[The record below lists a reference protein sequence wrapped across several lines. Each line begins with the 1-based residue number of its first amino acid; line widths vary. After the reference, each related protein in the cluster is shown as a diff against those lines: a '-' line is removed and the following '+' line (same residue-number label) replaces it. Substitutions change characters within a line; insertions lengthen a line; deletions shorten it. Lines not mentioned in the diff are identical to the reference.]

1 MICRHCGKA
10 IPESSVFCPFCGKKL
25 ESHLRA
31 EDAYA
36 ERDAA
41 IARSERTRTERALE
55 EEREAAEPERRPKRK
70 RRGKALITILAAFVF
85 VILAFIIIMVVAKPF
100 LGEEPWDASK
110 EQTEQAEEETAE
122 NSGPIKNMYVA
133 SKEGLIMR
141 KDQDQNSDA
150 VHILNYGQEVEVQKI
165 NESWA
170 YVTADGITGWVS
182 TDYLTDEKI
191 ETESNERTPASEED
205 RGKLVEPSTRI
216 KSGYHGV
223 VNADGGLNLRCGP
236 GKDYNILLV
245 VPDKTEVVEEGREG
259 DWIFIKYSGE
269 YGWVNTEYIT
279 PVQADQN
286 TGS

>member
-1 MICRHCGKA
+1 MVKQYRK
-10 IPESSVFCPFCGKKL
+10 SSVFCPFCGNKL

-55 EEREAAEPERRPKRK
+55 EEHEAAEPERRPKRK
-70 RRGKALITILAAFVF
+70 RRGKALITILAAFAF

-110 EQTEQAEEETAE
+110 EQTERAEEELAE

-133 SKEGLIMR
+133 AKEGLIMR

-150 VHILNYGQEVEVQKI
+150 IHILNYGQEVEVQKI
-165 NESWA
+165 N
-170 YVTADGITGWVS
+170 
-182 TDYLTDEKI
+182 
-191 ETESNERTPASEED
+191 
-205 RGKLVEPSTRI
+205 
-216 KSGYHGV
+216 
-223 VNADGGLNLRCGP
+223 
-236 GKDYNILLV
+236 
-245 VPDKTEVVEEGREG
+245 
-259 DWIFIKYSGE
+259 GE

-279 PVQADQN
+279 SVQSDQN

>member
-1 MICRHCGKA
+1 MICRHCGKE
-10 IPESSVFCPFCGKKL
+10 IPESSVFCPFCGKKI
-25 ESHLRA
+25 ETHLRA

-36 ERDAA
+36 EK
-41 IARSERTRTERALE
+41 
-55 EEREAAEPERRPKRK
+55 EAAEREYKEYIEKEYEEPVKKPKRK
-70 RRGKALITILAAFVF
+70 RRRKAFISILAAIIFV
-85 VILAFIIIMVVAKPF
+85 VLAFIIVMVVAKPF
-100 LGEEPWDASK
+100 LGEEPWDGSK
-110 EQTEQAEEETAE
+110 DQTEQTEETEE
-122 NSGPIKNMYVA
+122 NSGPIKNMYVSA
-133 SKEGLIMR
+133 EEGLIMR

-182 TDYLTDEKI
+182 TDYLTDDKI
-191 ETESNERTPASEED
+191 EVTTTEKTPESEED
-205 RGKLVEPSTRI
+205 KGKLVEPATRI
-216 KSGYHGV
+216 KSGAHGV

-245 VPDKTEVVEEGREG
+245 VPDKTEVIEEGRDG

-279 PVQADQN
+279 PVNAD
-286 TGS
+286 

>member
-10 IPESSVFCPFCGKKL
+10 IPESSVFCPFCGRKL
-25 ESHLRA
+25 ESHLRT

-41 IARSERTRTERALE
+41 IARAERTRTERAIE
-55 EEREAAEPERRPKRK
+55 EEHEAAEPERKQKRK
-70 RRGKALITILAAFVF
+70 RRGKALITVLAALAF
-85 VILAFIIIMVVAKPF
+85 VIVAFIIIMVVAKPF

-150 VHILNYGQEVEVQKI
+150 VHILNYGQEVQVQKI

-191 ETESNERTPASEED
+191 ETESTERTPASEED

>member
-1 MICRHCGKA
+1 MLCRHCGKA

-25 ESHLRA
+25 ESHLRT

-41 IARSERTRTERALE
+41 IARAERTRAERARE
-55 EEREAAEPERRPKRK
+55 EERETAEPERKPKRK
-70 RRGKALITILAAFVF
+70 RRGKALITIIAAFAF
-85 VILAFIIIMVVAKPF
+85 VVAAFIIIMVVAKPF

-110 EQTEQAEEETAE
+110 EQTEQAEEEAAE

-133 SKEGLIMR
+133 AKEGLIMR

-150 VHILNYGQEVEVQKI
+150 IHILNYGQEVQVQKI

-191 ETESNERTPASEED
+191 EAENTERTPASEED
-205 RGKLVEPSTRI
+205 RGTLVEPSTRI

-259 DWIFIKYSGE
+259 DWIFVKYSGE

-279 PVQADQN
+279 PVQTDQN